1 MEQVQTIVRDVILT
15 SETVLNRGLD
25 NEYISTTIKVLIGL
39 YAAFAAPK
47 LPPSLV
53 SLMDNVLVRIA
64 FAFVIVL
71 TATRDPSIALMIAI
85 AFIITLQ
92 TANKFRLMG
101 TELSVSAPGQSSWLP
116 SAKREQFEDE
126 IVGFQDGSD
135 ADVMNGDEDIQADDQ
150 DSSEE
155 PSDDT
160 DNVDESPDDN
170 EKFSPFFRGK
180 LQEDFEIM
188 QGSNMSGSVESDAPA
203 AFTTHDQLHSSQSNL
218 VNLADQKSCITNLP
232 NQHCAQGLSLN
243 VPTGVTH

>member
-1 MEQVQTIVRDVILT
+1 MEQVQTIVKDVIST

-25 NEYISTTIKVLIGL
+25 NVYISTTIKVLIGL

-47 LPPSLV
+47 LPPTLV
-53 SLMDNVLVRIA
+53 SLMDNVLVRIG

-116 SAKREQFEDE
+116 SAKNEQFEDE
-126 IVGFQDGSD
+126 IVGFQNEEDDLDEEGEGG
-135 ADVMNGDEDIQADDQ
+135 GDEGG
-150 DSSEE
+150 
-155 PSDDT
+155 
-160 DNVDESPDDN
+160 VESPEMSVGSEMSGGSEN
-170 EKFSPFFRGK
+170 FSPFFRGK

-188 QGSNMSGSVESDAPA
+188 QGGNMSGSIESQQPA
-203 AFTTHDQLHSSQSNL
+203 AFTNMGQLHNSQSNL
-218 VNLADQKSCITNLP
+218 VDVSDQKSCITNLP

-243 VPTGVTH
+243 VPEGVTH

>member
-1 MEQVQTIVRDVILT
+1 MEQVQTIVKDLITT

-25 NEYISTTIKVLIGL
+25 NVYISTTIKVLIGL

-85 AFIITLQ
+85 AFIVTLQ
-92 TANKFRLMG
+92 TANKFRLMS

-116 SAKREQFEDE
+116 SAKREKFEDE
-126 IVGFQDGSD
+126 IVGFEDGNVDFSSD
-135 ADVMNGDEDIQADDQ
+135 DDK
-150 DSSEE
+150 DSEE
-155 PSDDT
+155 PSNGNEEEPSNST
-160 DNVDESPDDN
+160 DMGVMEP
-170 EKFSPFFRGK
+170 EPFSPYFRGK

-188 QGSNMSGSVESDAPA
+188 QGSNMSGAVESDAPA
-203 AFTTHDQLHSSQSNL
+203 AFTNHDQLHSSQSNI
-218 VNLADQKSCITNLP
+218 VDVADQKSCITTLP
-232 NQHCAQGLSLN
+232 NQHCTQGLSLN